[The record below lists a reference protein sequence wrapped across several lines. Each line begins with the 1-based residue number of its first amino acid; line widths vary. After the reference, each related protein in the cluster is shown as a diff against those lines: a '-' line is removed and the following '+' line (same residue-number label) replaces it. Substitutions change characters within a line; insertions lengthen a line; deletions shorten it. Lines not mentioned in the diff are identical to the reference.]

1 MLGDQGAARRSIGY
15 YVHHQG
21 HGHLARARAI
31 QARLGSRCTLIGTLP
46 EDDTNPAVLR
56 LPDDRI
62 SVSFSGADG
71 ESSRP
76 NAFHYAPL
84 DAANVRA
91 RMALLA
97 AWIAQTNPACLIVDV
112 SCEIALFARLM
123 SVPVVLVRLAG
134 RRTDTPH
141 LEAFRAAEALIA
153 PFPAEFD
160 DRSMP
165 EWVRDKTTYV
175 GFIGG
180 LRPPSAAP
188 AKPRSIALV
197 LGQGGAS
204 VQVGA
209 IVAAARATPT
219 WDWQVYGPIATS
231 GELPANLA
239 FYGWCADLGSRLSE
253 ADVVVGGCGDGLL
266 ADVAAHAKR
275 FICLPEDRAF
285 DEQRSKARHLA
296 RHRMAV
302 VLEGWPMPAQWPGVL
317 EDACAIDPSRL
328 ASRHDPSAADKAAA
342 VIETLI
348 AGRAR
353 QNGRS
358 GGTR

>member
-1 MLGDQGAARRSIGY
+1 MRAEGAARRSIGY

-21 HGHLARARAI
+21 QGHLVRARAI
-31 QARLGSRCTLIGTLP
+31 QAKLGSRCTLIGTFP
-46 EDDTNPAVLR
+46 GDESDATILR

-62 SVSFSGADG
+62 SASFSGADG

-84 DAANVRA
+84 DAANVRE

-97 AWIAQTNPACLIVDV
+97 AWIAQNNPACLVVDV

-123 SVPVVLVRLAG
+123 SLPVVLVRLAG

-141 LEAFRAAEALIA
+141 LEAFRAAELLIA

-160 DRSMP
+160 DRDMP
-165 EWVRDKTTYV
+165 QWIRDKTIYV
-175 GFIGG
+175 GFIGRV
-180 LRPPSAAP
+180 RPQRPAPS
-188 AKPRSIALV
+188 KPSRIAV
-197 LGQGGAS
+197 VMGQGGAS
-204 VQVGA
+204 VLMIEA
-209 IVAAARATPT
+209 IGAAARATPA
-219 WDWQVYGPIATS
+219 WDWQVFGGIPE
-231 GELPANLA
+231 GGDLPANLA
-239 FYGWCADLGSRLSE
+239 LHGWCADLSLHLSE

-275 FICLPEDRAF
+275 FVCLPEDRAF

-296 RHRMAV
+296 RHKMAV
-302 VLEGWPMPAQWPGVL
+302 VRESWPLPDQWPGVL
-317 EDACAIDPSRL
+317 EEACAIDPGRL
-328 ASRHDPSAADKAAA
+328 ASRHDPLAADRAAA
-342 VIETLI
+342 VIESLI
-348 AGRAR
+348 ANRAS

-358 GGTR
+358 GGTL